1 MTTGSLRG
9 MKHQV
14 DFDTFLR
21 PRSVAVIGA
30 SPQRGTPRNALLRN
44 LLKHGFEGAVYPVS
58 PSHAEIEG
66 LRAYKSLADLPQA
79 PDLALIITPATT
91 VPGLIAECGAR
102 GTHHAI
108 VFSAGF
114 EETEGGKHLARQ
126 LAEAARLHGVTLMG
140 PNCQGVWSVR
150 NKAILTFGAAA
161 LNAEVLMHAPIA
173 IVSQSGALAGSL
185 ANGLMRRQTG
195 CSYIVSVGNETCL
208 DALDA
213 LDHIVDQD
221 DVRVVALYLEGLDE
235 AARIVPIAERAR
247 DRGVQIVVL
256 KAGRSEAGQQA
267 TASHTGKIASSHAVY
282 ADVLRQAGIICVDS
296 LQNLIVAVEV
306 LAFLPDPR
314 ASGDPHAGVT
324 VLSSSGGAGALLADY
339 SDDMGLQL
347 TTFSAATDER
357 LKQVLPAFASTANP
371 IDLTGQVL
379 VDGGLFERACEA
391 VAIDPRTEALIVQ
404 FSSSGRRYLQDSG
417 HVFKAVAAKGLPTVA
432 SFVGDSMEAP
442 VVREF
447 REAGVFLSPDPRESM
462 WALQLLYE
470 RQRSKDLPRLPQRV
484 PAAARALPG
493 DWDATMS
500 FLADSGLTPARWV
513 VLQASQRAAQGCEA
527 FQYPV
532 VVKVLP
538 SESAHKTELGL
549 VKLRVTSA
557 HEVDHLAA
565 EFRDKLGNPRAGI
578 LVQEMVG
585 EGVEVV
591 LSCLRNT
598 DFGAILSIGSGGV
611 AIELY
616 RDITH
621 LSLPTTKGHVL
632 AAIGRL
638 KLATLLAGFRGRP
651 AADLDALADAAVR
664 FGDQFLACT
673 DASEFEVN
681 PVIVLPR
688 GQGLRAVDALV
699 TRREPQVKE
708 NEP

>member
-1 MTTGSLRG
+1 MGQT
-9 MKHQV
+9 V

-44 LLKHGFEGAVYPVS
+44 LLKHGYEGAVYPVS

-66 LRAYKSLADLPQA
+66 LRAYKSLAELPQA

-102 GTHHAI
+102 GTRHAI

-114 EETEGGKHLARQ
+114 EETEGGKDLARQ
-126 LAEAARLHGVTLMG
+126 LAEAARQHGVAVMG

-161 LNAEVLMHAPIA
+161 LNAEVLLHAPIA

-185 ANGLMRRQTG
+185 ANGLLRRQTG
-195 CSYIVSVGNETCL
+195 CAYIVSVGNETCL

-221 DVRVVALYLEGLDE
+221 DVRAVALYVEGLDD

-267 TASHTGKIASSHAVY
+267 TASHTGKIASPHAVY
-282 ADVLRQAGIICVDS
+282 ADVLAAAGVICVDS
-296 LQNLIVAVEV
+296 LQDLILAMEI

-314 ASGDPHAGVT
+314 ASGAPHGGVT

-339 SDDMGLQL
+339 AGDMGLPL
-347 TTFSAATDER
+347 ATFSAATDER

-379 VDGGLFERACEA
+379 VDGGLFNSACEA
-391 VAIDPRTEALIVQ
+391 VAADPCTESLIVQ
-404 FSSSGRRYLQDSG
+404 FSSSGRRYLEDSG
-417 HVFKAVAAKGLPTVA
+417 HVFKAVATQGVPTVV
-432 SFVGDSMEAP
+432 SFVGDAMEAP

-447 REAGVFLSPDPRESM
+447 REAGVFLSPDPRVSM
-462 WALQLLYE
+462 WALQLLYQ
-470 RQRSKDLPRLPQRV
+470 RQRSKNLSRV
-484 PAAARALPG
+484 PHRAPAPSRAVPS
-493 DWDATMS
+493 DWDTMMR
-500 FLADSGLTPARWV
+500 FLGDSGLTPASWV
-513 VLQASQRAAQGCEA
+513 VLQGSQRAAHACAGL
-527 FQYPV
+527 QYPV

-538 SESAHKTELGL
+538 SESEHKTELGL
-549 VKLRVTSA
+549 VKLRVTRA
-557 HEVDHLAA
+557 AEVDRLAA
-565 EFRDKLGNPRAGI
+565 EFRAKLDKPGAGI

-591 LSCLRNT
+591 LSCLRKT
-598 DFGAILSIGSGGV
+598 DFGPILSIGSGGT

-621 LSLPTTKGHVL
+621 LALPTTKGHVL
-632 AAIGRL
+632 VAICRL
-638 KLATLLAGFRGRP
+638 KLATLLAGFRGKP
-651 AADLDALADAAVR
+651 AADIDALAEAAVR
-664 FGDQFLACT
+664 FGDQFLACA

-699 TRREPQVKE
+699 TSLST
-708 NEP
+708 

>member
-1 MTTGSLRG
+1 MRQ
-9 MKHQV
+9 KV

-44 LLKHGFEGAVYPVS
+44 LLKHGFDGPVYPVS

-66 LRAYKSLADLPQA
+66 LRAYKSLAELPQA
-79 PDLALIITPATT
+79 PDLALIITPANT
-91 VPGLIAECGAR
+91 VPGLIAECGER
-102 GTHHAI
+102 GTRHAI
-108 VFSAGF
+108 VYSAGF
-114 EETEGGKHLARQ
+114 EETEGGKALSRQ
-126 LAEAARLHGVTLMG
+126 LAEVARQHGVAVMG

-161 LNAEVLMHAPIA
+161 LNAEVLLHAPIA

-185 ANGLMRRQTG
+185 ANGLLRRQTG

-221 DVRVVALYLEGLDE
+221 DVRAVALYLEGLDD
-235 AARIVPIAERAR
+235 AARILPIAERAR

-256 KAGRSEAGQQA
+256 KAGRSQAGQQA
-267 TASHTGKIASSHAVY
+267 TASHTGKIASPHAVY
-282 ADVLRQAGIICVDS
+282 ADVLTQAGILCVDS
-296 LQNLIVAVEV
+296 LQDLIVATEI

-314 ASGDPHAGVT
+314 ASGDPHGGVT

-339 SDDMGLQL
+339 ATDMGLPL
-347 TTFSAATDER
+347 ATFSAATDAR
-357 LKQVLPAFASTANP
+357 LTQVLPAFASTANP

-379 VDGGLFERACEA
+379 VDGGLFESACEA
-391 VAIDPRTEALIVQ
+391 VAADPCTESLIVQ

-417 HVFKAVAAKGLPTVA
+417 HVFKAVAAQGLPTVA
-432 SFVGDSMEAP
+432 SFVGDAMEAP

-447 REAGVFLSPDPRESM
+447 REAGVFLSPDPRVSM
-462 WALQLLYE
+462 WALQLLYQ
-470 RQRSKDLPRLPQRV
+470 RQRAKALPRAPQRA
-484 PAAARALPG
+484 PAAARALPR
-493 DWDATMS
+493 DWDATMN
-500 FLADSGLTPARWV
+500 LLGDSGLTPARWV
-513 VLQASQRAAQGCEA
+513 VLQASQRAGQGCA
-527 FQYPV
+527 ALRYPV

-538 SESAHKTELGL
+538 SESEHKTELGL
-549 VKLRVTSA
+549 VKLRVTRA
-557 HEVDHLAA
+557 DEVDRLAA
-565 EFRDKLGNPRAGI
+565 EFRATLGKPGAGI

-591 LSCLRNT
+591 LSCLRET
-598 DFGAILSIGSGGV
+598 DFGPILSIGSGGV

-621 LSLPTTKGHVL
+621 LALPTTKEHVL

-638 KLATLLAGFRGRP
+638 RLATLLAGFRGKP
-651 AADLDALADAAVR
+651 AADIDALAEAAVR
-664 FGDQFLACT
+664 FGDQFLACA
-673 DASEFEVN
+673 DAAEFEVN

-699 TRREPQVKE
+699 TALST
-708 NEP
+708 